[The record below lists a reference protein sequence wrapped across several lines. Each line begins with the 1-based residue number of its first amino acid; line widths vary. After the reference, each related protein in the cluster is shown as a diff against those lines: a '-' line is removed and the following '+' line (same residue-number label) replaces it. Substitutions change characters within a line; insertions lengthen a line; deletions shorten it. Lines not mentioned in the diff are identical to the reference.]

1 VNHFKD
7 DIVKITVEAKQRAK
21 VKRLM
26 IEAENARPAEDKD
39 LEKIKQIIT
48 ESAEKGDA
56 YCKVPVVIP
65 VDRLR
70 ELLPGFS
77 LHLVERSEW
86 DTRSGYP
93 ERYFLVEW

>member
-1 VNHFKD
+1 MNHFKD
-7 DIVKITVEAKQRAK
+7 DIIKITVEAKQRAE

-26 IEAENARPAEDKD
+26 IEAENARPAEDKA

-56 YCKVPVVIP
+56 NCKVPAVIP

-77 LHLVERSEW
+77 LRLVKISEW
-86 DTRSGYP
+86 EIRSGYP